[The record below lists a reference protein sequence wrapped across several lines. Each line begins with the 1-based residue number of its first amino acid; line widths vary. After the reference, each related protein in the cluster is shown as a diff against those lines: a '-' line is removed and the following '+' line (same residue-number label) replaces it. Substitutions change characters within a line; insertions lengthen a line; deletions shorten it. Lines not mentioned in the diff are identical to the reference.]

1 MALAGASDWSV
12 RERKPYVSG
21 GSGAGGRVR
30 LECERGSLTSLEEVA
45 LVGASD
51 WCVRE
56 EALRLWR
63 KWCWRARQT
72 GVCERK
78 PYVSRGSG
86 AGGRVRL
93 VCERG
98 SLTSLEEVALA
109 GASDWSVREEA
120 LRLWRKWRWRAR
132 QTGCER
138 GSLTSLEEVALAG
151 ASDWCVREEALRLWR
166 KWRWRARQTGV

>member
-1 MALAGASDWSV
+1 MLAGASDWS
-12 RERKPYVSG
+12 
-21 GSGAGGRVR
+21 
-30 LECERGSLTSLEEVA
+30 
-45 LVGASD
+45 
-51 WCVRE
+51 
-56 EALRLWR
+56 
-63 KWCWRARQT
+63 
-72 GVCERK
+72 
-78 PYVSRGSG
+78 
-86 AGGRVRL
+86 
-93 VCERG
+93 ERG

-132 QTGCER
+132 QTGVCERKPYVSGGSGAGGRVRLECVR

>member
-30 LECERGSLTSLEEVA
+30 LVCVRGSLTSLEEVA
-45 LVGASD
+45 LAGASD

-78 PYVSRGSG
+78 PYVSGGSG

-93 VCERG
+93 ECERG

-109 GASDWSVREEA
+109 GVSDWSVREEA
-120 LRLWRKWRWRAR
+120 LRL
-132 QTGCER
+132 
-138 GSLTSLEEVALAG
+138 
-151 ASDWCVREEALRLWR
+151 
-166 KWRWRARQTGV
+166 